1 MKPRAAQADVQSGAP
16 TFEEL
21 PMPPA
26 MAALV
31 QRSGRWE
38 LPAVAV
44 AAALLGAAAYA
55 GGRTRSGEAS
65 IFPACLALLI
75 LLAVWLNWR
84 GRQKALRSRRF
95 VRARGRF
102 QALDITHAEGGS
114 WEFRAGPRRFSID
127 EAEWRA
133 IAPIIDQAAA
143 ADFSEPA
150 EILFELRDSEGKVLW
165 RHPHYKGDDVSG

>member
-1 MKPRAAQADVQSGAP
+1 MKSRAAQADVQSGAP

-75 LLAVWLNWR
+75 LLAVVIFLFQPGFGNLNLSVF
-84 GRQKALRSRRF
+84 G
-95 VRARGRF
+95 
-102 QALDITHAEGGS
+102 
-114 WEFRAGPRRFSID
+114 
-127 EAEWRA
+127 
-133 IAPIIDQAAA
+133 AAA
-143 ADFSEPA
+143 TGYGHRSN
-150 EILFELRDSEGKVLW
+150 
-165 RHPHYKGDDVSG
+165 DVDRG